1 MPIDYSKWD
10 NLDSSDDDDDD
21 GGGKVKAPGSPP
33 SSFSKK
39 KHEEAVIVD
48 GSRIAL
54 SKENAAVAGSSW
66 NHSSWHFE
74 EQKQDKWAVSRLKQ
88 LFNDYTDE
96 SGSYEIQ
103 HEGAELRLASI
114 SWSQIDVRG
123 EAWNHIRKG
132 KLVTGY
138 DMNLTLRFGGA
149 LQPGGWPCDGILK
162 LELTVDDDE
171 PTADVEFAQ
180 RTASMPFASKL
191 KKLVISSA
199 MKRSAKFVSELR
211 QKGKAMSGDRETSE
225 WRPEANVQ
233 VGQFQKY
240 EQGPDGTSALA
251 EVAKKQREQLVRRT
265 RRLSTHTRIMRTPQ
279 GSKAS
284 TTLTTTSVKEYE
296 FR

>member
-1 MPIDYSKWD
+1 
-10 NLDSSDDDDDD
+10 
-21 GGGKVKAPGSPP
+21 
-33 SSFSKK
+33 
-39 KHEEAVIVD
+39 
-48 GSRIAL
+48 
-54 SKENAAVAGSSW
+54 
-66 NHSSWHFE
+66 
-74 EQKQDKWAVSRLKQ
+74 
-88 LFNDYTDE
+88 
-96 SGSYEIQ
+96 
-103 HEGAELRLASI
+103 
-114 SWSQIDVRG
+114 
-123 EAWNHIRKG
+123 
-132 KLVTGY
+132 
-138 DMNLTLRFGGA
+138 MNLTLRFGGA